1 MATHDP
7 GTAPPKK
14 GLSTGAKVLIG
25 CLGVMVLAGVVLAV
39 AIGVGGMALRSQFQD
54 FTGGMEEQQEASE
67 AMERL
72 AEEHPFTPP
81 DDGVV
86 TEDQLDL
93 FVAVTDQVWEDI
105 RPWAEDLQQLARRSR
120 ERGEGGTSGLR
131 EMAGGLQA
139 IGGFARARVQL
150 AEALEEEGMSAGE
163 YIWTGLNLHRAM
175 EGLEG
180 DRPAESVPDE
190 NLRLVERHRDRLP
203 AFEDED
209 GEAGPGLV
217 LAVATIWGMTDLSTW
232 QAMGLDTLQTR

>member
-25 CLGVMVLAGVVLAV
+25 CLGVTVLAV
-39 AIGVGGMALRSQFQD
+39 VVLVAAIGIGGLALRDRFQD
-54 FTGGMEEQQEASE
+54 FAGDMEEQQEVSQ

-81 DDGVV
+81 EDGVV
-86 TEDQLDL
+86 TEDQLDR
-93 FVAVTDQVWEDI
+93 FVNVTEEAWEDI
-105 RPWAEDLQQLARRSR
+105 RPWAEDLQQLARRSQDS
-120 ERGEGGTSGLR
+120 EGAAQGLR

-139 IGGFARARVQL
+139 LGGFARARVQL
-150 AEALEEEGMSAGE
+150 AEALEEEEMSAGE

-180 DRPAESVPDE
+180 ERPPESVPEE
-190 NLRLVERHRDRLP
+190 NLRLAEQHRDRLP
-203 AFEDED
+203 SFEDED

>member
-1 MATHDP
+1 MASHDP
-7 GTAPPKK
+7 GAAPPKK

-25 CLGVMVLAGVVLAV
+25 CLGVLVLSGVVLAV
-39 AIGVGGMALRSQFQD
+39 AIGLGGLALRNQFQD
-54 FTGGMEEQQEASE
+54 FAGGLEQQQEASQ

-86 TEDQLDL
+86 TEDQLER
-93 FVAVTDQVWEDI
+93 FVVVTERAWEDI
-105 RPWAEDLQQLARRSR
+105 RPWAEDLEQLQRRSR
-120 ERGEGGTSGLR
+120 EREGGTAGLR

-150 AEALEEEGMSAGE
+150 AEALEEEEMSAGE
-163 YIWTGLNLHRAM
+163 YIWTGLNLHRAV

-180 DRPAESVPDE
+180 DRPSESVPEE

-209 GEAGPGLV
+209 GEPGPGLV
-217 LAVATIWGMTDLSTW
+217 LAVATVWGMTDLSTW

>member
-25 CLGVMVLAGVVLAV
+25 CLGVTVLAV
-39 AIGVGGMALRSQFQD
+39 VVLVAAIGIGGLALRDRFQD
-54 FTGGMEEQQEASE
+54 FAGDMEEQQQASQ

-72 AEEHPFTPP
+72 ADEHPFTPP
-81 DDGVV
+81 EDGVV
-86 TEDQLDL
+86 TEDQLDS
-93 FVAVTDQVWEDI
+93 FVAVTEEAWEDI
-105 RPWAEDLQQLARRSR
+105 RPWAEDLQQLARRTQGS
-120 ERGEGGTSGLR
+120 EGAAQGLR

-150 AEALEEEGMSAGE
+150 AEALEEEEMSAGE

-180 DRPAESVPDE
+180 ERSTESVPEE

-203 AFEDED
+203 SFEDED